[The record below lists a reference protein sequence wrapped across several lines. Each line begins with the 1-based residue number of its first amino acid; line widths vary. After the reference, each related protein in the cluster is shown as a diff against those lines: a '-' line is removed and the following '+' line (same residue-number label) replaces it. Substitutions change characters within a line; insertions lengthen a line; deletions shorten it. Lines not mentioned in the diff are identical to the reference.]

1 MRRWIVVMVVIALVL
16 FLAAPPLCAAKAKKK
31 TDDPLIR
38 KWWERPK
45 IVRELGLTEDQLAK
59 VKEIYDGGYDGL
71 VEKRWNYKEQKRGL
85 EDLLSRA
92 DLDEEQINQQT
103 GRVREA
109 RAGLEETITRM
120 QTAMMK
126 ELSPEQRKKLTA
138 ILENWKEDVRHKK
151 IKHRK

>member
-1 MRRWIVVMVVIALVL
+1 MVVIALVL